1 MEIKSSLINSKEL
14 KLLKDSLIAASEV
27 DGKENFRVRLIEYI
41 DDTAD
46 NEEDEFFY
54 DMMEFCRF
62 LKPDLKTTAYTTP
75 DHIIYLNAPGVFGEK
90 VREWDFIYCHECLH
104 QLWDTFNVGE
114 QIKKNGIKFDH
125 YVLNVASDCVINDYL
140 SAIRKKTAPPQGIT
154 PEYLKETFGVEYDRK
169 VDTQF
174 TLYLKLLEVAEKL
187 RKDKKCQDS
196 QDDGDGQEEQGGSSS
211 GSSSSRSSSSNSGSS
226 SSKNDSQSNTA
237 EGAQKSANEAKKA
250 ADKAQQNADSGKGSQ
265 KDANTAKEAANEAQD
280 AADRAKDAANK
291 GDKEGEAKAA
301 KEAKDAANRAKEL
314 AGEGSKD
321 GNNTAE
327 GAQKSADEAKNAANK
342 AQQNADSGKGSQ
354 KDANAAK
361 EAANEAQDAADRA
374 KDAANNGDKE
384 GEAKA
389 AQEAKAAANKAKEL
403 AGEGGKDG
411 DNTAEGAQKSADEAK
426 KAADKAQQN
435 ADSGKGSQK
444 DADAAKDAAKEA
456 QDAADR
462 AKDAANKG
470 DKEGE
475 AKAAQEAK
483 DAADKAKKL
492 AGEDNTDRTD
502 GNGKGSEDKTQDG
515 KGQGHYSPEGVGISG
530 ELTEEEKAQIKAK
543 AEGVIKRYKDKITGV
558 FGDFVKKCRNSVKCD
573 PNGLAN
579 NTRKGKGAW
588 NKQMD
593 VAINAYVKKN
603 LDKKRRQFEQ
613 TYKRVKR
620 GSGIV
625 KMGTPIIPGKRIKD
639 DKMPIN
645 IAYYIDRS
653 GSMEACIDEVF
664 KAAFKISEALN
675 QRFRKDKLVKSIDF
689 RTFVFNTH
697 MDEIKFG
704 QTTYASGG
712 TMGLDQILEFINKN
726 TKNVLI
732 NIIITDAGF
741 IVNEKEIKDF
751 LKTGVDG
758 LVIFITNTENTEV
771 KKIADE
777 PEFKT
782 KLIYILADAEFNVE

>member
-62 LKPDLKTTAYTTP
+62 LKPDPETTAYTTP

-104 QLWDTFNVGE
+104 QLWETFAVE
-114 QIKKNGIKFDH
+114 DQIKKNGIKFDH

-140 SAIRKKTAPPQGIT
+140 SAIRKKTAPPNGIT
-154 PEYLKETFGVEYDRK
+154 PEYLKETYGVEYDRK

-187 RKDKKCQDS
+187 RKDKKCQDA
-196 QDDGDGQEEQGGSSS
+196 QDAGSDEGDDPTGDGPQGGGDPNKKPKNGKD
-211 GSSSSRSSSSNSGSS
+211 GSSQGGKQSDA
-226 SSKNDSQSNTA
+226 NDNTA
-237 EGAQKSANEAKKA
+237 EGAQKSADEAKKA
-250 ADKAQQNADSGKGSQ
+250 ADKAQENADSGKGSQ
-265 KDANTAKEAANEAQD
+265 KDADTAKDAAKEAQD

-301 KEAKDAANRAKEL
+301 KEAKDAAN
-314 AGEGSKD
+314 
-321 GNNTAE
+321 
-327 GAQKSADEAKNAANK
+327 
-342 AQQNADSGKGSQ
+342 
-354 KDANAAK
+354 
-361 EAANEAQDAADRA
+361 
-374 KDAANNGDKE
+374 
-384 GEAKA
+384 
-389 AQEAKAAANKAKEL
+389 
-403 AGEGGKDG
+403 
-411 DNTAEGAQKSADEAK
+411 
-426 KAADKAQQN
+426 
-435 ADSGKGSQK
+435 
-444 DADAAKDAAKEA
+444 
-456 QDAADR
+456 
-462 AKDAANKG
+462 
-470 DKEGE
+470 
-475 AKAAQEAK
+475 
-483 DAADKAKKL
+483 KAKKL
-492 AGEDNTDRTD
+492 AGEDDTDRTD
-502 GNGKGSEDKTQDG
+502 GNGKGSEDKAPG
-515 KGQGHYSPEGVGISG
+515 SKGQGNDSPEGVGISG

-543 AEGVIKRYKDKITGV
+543 AESVIKRYKDKITGV

-653 GSMEACIDEVF
+653 GSMEACIDDVF

-689 RTFVFNTH
+689 RTFAFNTH

-704 QTTYASGG
+704 QKTYASGG

-741 IVNEKEIKDF
+741 VVNEKEIKNF

-758 LVIFITNTENTEV
+758 LVIFITNAENTEV

>member
-62 LKPDLKTTAYTTP
+62 LKPDPETTAYTTP

-104 QLWDTFNVGE
+104 QLWETFAVE
-114 QIKKNGIKFDH
+114 DQIKKNGIKFDH
-125 YVLNVASDCVINDYL
+125 YVLNIASDCVINDYL

-196 QDDGDGQEEQGGSSS
+196 QDADNNGGDGPTGDGPQGG
-211 GSSSSRSSSSNSGSS
+211 GDPNKKP
-226 SSKNDSQSNTA
+226 KN
-237 EGAQKSANEAKKA
+237 
-250 ADKAQQNADSGKGSQ
+250 
-265 KDANTAKEAANEAQD
+265 
-280 AADRAKDAANK
+280 
-291 GDKEGEAKAA
+291 
-301 KEAKDAANRAKEL
+301 
-314 AGEGSKD
+314 
-321 GNNTAE
+321 
-327 GAQKSADEAKNAANK
+327 
-342 AQQNADSGKGSQ
+342 
-354 KDANAAK
+354 
-361 EAANEAQDAADRA
+361 
-374 KDAANNGDKE
+374 
-384 GEAKA
+384 
-389 AQEAKAAANKAKEL
+389 
-403 AGEGGKDG
+403 GKDG
-411 DNTAEGAQKSADEAK
+411 SSQGGKQSDANDNTAEGAQKSADEAK

-444 DADAAKDAAKEA
+444 DADDAKDAAKEA
-456 QDAADR
+456 QDAAYR

-475 AKAAQEAK
+475 AKAAKEAK

-515 KGQGHYSPEGVGISG
+515 KGQGHDSPEGIGISG

-543 AEGVIKRYKDKITGV
+543 AESVIKKYKEKISGA
-558 FGDFVKKCRNSVKCD
+558 FGDFIKKCRNSVKCD

-625 KMGTPIIPGKRIKD
+625 KMGAPIIPGKRIKD

-653 GSMEACIDEVF
+653 GSMEACIDDVF
-664 KAAFKISEALN
+664 KAAFKISEALK
-675 QRFRKDKLVKSIDF
+675 QRFRKDKLVKSTDF

-741 IVNEKEIKDF
+741 TVNEKEIKNF

-758 LVIFITNTENTEV
+758 LVIFITNIENAEV

-782 KLIYILADAEFNVE
+782 KLIYILADANFDVE

>member
-1 MEIKSSLINSKEL
+1 MEIKSSLINSKSL
-14 KLLKDSLIAASEV
+14 KFLKNSLIAASEV

-46 NEEDEFFY
+46 NEDDEFFY
-54 DMMEFCRF
+54 DMIEFCRF
-62 LKPDLKTTAYTTP
+62 LKPDPETTAYTTP
-75 DHIIYLNAPGVFGEK
+75 DHLIYLNAPGVFGEK
-90 VREWDFIYCHECLH
+90 VREWDFVYCHECLH
-104 QLWDTFNVGE
+104 QLWDTFGVE
-114 QIKKNGIKFDH
+114 DQIKKNGIKYDH

-140 SAIRKKTAPPQGIT
+140 SAIRKKSAPSDVIL
-154 PEYLKETFGVEYDRK
+154 PEHLQKEFGVTYDRK

-187 RKDKKCQDS
+187 RKDQKCQDA
-196 QDDGDGQEEQGGSSS
+196 QDGSDGQEGQGGQGGSSS
-211 GSSSSRSSSSNSGSS
+211 GSGSSGSGSS
-226 SSKNDSQSNTA
+226 GSKSDSQN
-237 EGAQKSANEAKKA
+237 
-250 ADKAQQNADSGKGSQ
+250 
-265 KDANTAKEAANEAQD
+265 
-280 AADRAKDAANK
+280 
-291 GDKEGEAKAA
+291 
-301 KEAKDAANRAKEL
+301 
-314 AGEGSKD
+314 
-321 GNNTAE
+321 
-327 GAQKSADEAKNAANK
+327 
-342 AQQNADSGKGSQ
+342 
-354 KDANAAK
+354 
-361 EAANEAQDAADRA
+361 
-374 KDAANNGDKE
+374 
-384 GEAKA
+384 
-389 AQEAKAAANKAKEL
+389 
-403 AGEGGKDG
+403 
-411 DNTAEGAQKSADEAK
+411 NTAEGAQKSADEAK

-475 AKAAQEAK
+475 AKAAKEARDAADRAKKLAGEGGEGKDGDNTAEGAQKSADEAKKAAGKAQQNADSGKGSQKDADAAKEAAKEAQDAANRAKEAANKGDKEGEAKAAQEAK
-483 DAADKAKKL
+483 AAADKAKKL
-492 AGEDNTDRTD
+492 AGEDSS
-502 GNGKGSEDKTQDG
+502 GSKDKASGG
-515 KGQGHYSPEGVGISG
+515 KGQGHDSPEGVEITG
-530 ELTEEEKAQIKAK
+530 ELTEEQKAQIKAK
-543 AEGVIKRYKDKITGV
+543 AEGVIKRYKDKITGA

-579 NTRKGKGAW
+579 NTKKGKGAW

-625 KMGTPIIPGKRIKD
+625 KMGAPIIPGKRIKD

-653 GSMEACIDEVF
+653 GSMESSIDKVF
-664 KAAFKISEALN
+664 EAAFKISEALK
-675 QRFRKDKLVKSIDF
+675 QRFRKDKLVKSTDF

-697 MDEIKFG
+697 MDEIRFG
-704 QTTYASGG
+704 QTTSASGG

-741 IVNEKEIKDF
+741 TVNENEIKNF
-751 LKTGVDG
+751 LKSGVDG
-758 LVIFITNTENTEV
+758 LVIFITNTENAEV
-771 KKIADE
+771 KKIANE

-782 KLIYILADAEFNVE
+782 KLIYILADADFNVE

>member
-1 MEIKSSLINSKEL
+1 MEIKSSLLNTKEL

-104 QLWDTFNVGE
+104 QLWETFAVE
-114 QIKKNGIKFDH
+114 DQIKKNGIKFDH

-140 SAIRKKTAPPQGIT
+140 SAIRKKTAPPDGIT
-154 PEYLKETFGVEYDRK
+154 PEYLKETYGVEYDRK

-187 RKDKKCQDS
+187 RKDKKCQDA
-196 QDDGDGQEEQGGSSS
+196 QDNGSNGGDGPTGDGPQGGGDPNKKPKNGKD
-211 GSSSSRSSSSNSGSS
+211 GSSQGGKQSDSN
-226 SSKNDSQSNTA
+226 DDTA
-237 EGAQKSANEAKKA
+237 EGAQKSAE
-250 ADKAQQNADSGKGSQ
+250 
-265 KDANTAKEAANEAQD
+265 
-280 AADRAKDAANK
+280 
-291 GDKEGEAKAA
+291 
-301 KEAKDAANRAKEL
+301 
-314 AGEGSKD
+314 
-321 GNNTAE
+321 
-327 GAQKSADEAKNAANK
+327 
-342 AQQNADSGKGSQ
+342 
-354 KDANAAK
+354 
-361 EAANEAQDAADRA
+361 
-374 KDAANNGDKE
+374 
-384 GEAKA
+384 
-389 AQEAKAAANKAKEL
+389 
-403 AGEGGKDG
+403 
-411 DNTAEGAQKSADEAK
+411 EAK

-475 AKAAQEAK
+475 AKAAKEAK

-492 AGEDNTDRTD
+492 AGEDDTDRTD
-502 GNGKGSEDKTQDG
+502 GNGKGLENEAPGS
-515 KGQGHYSPEGVGISG
+515 KGQGNDSPEGVGISG

-653 GSMEACIDEVF
+653 GSMEACIDDVF

-689 RTFVFNTH
+689 RTFVFNTR

-741 IVNEKEIKDF
+741 AVNEKEIKNF

-758 LVIFITNTENTEV
+758 LVIFITNAENTEV
-771 KKIADE
+771 KKIADD

>member
-62 LKPDLKTTAYTTP
+62 LKPDPETTAYTTP

-90 VREWDFIYCHECLH
+90 MREWDFIYCHECLH
-104 QLWDTFNVGE
+104 QLWETFAVE
-114 QIKKNGIKFDH
+114 DQIKKNGIKFDH

-140 SAIRKKTAPPQGIT
+140 SAIRKKTAPPNGIT
-154 PEYLKETFGVEYDRK
+154 PEYLKETYGVEYDRK

-187 RKDKKCQDS
+187 RKDKKCQDA
-196 QDDGDGQEEQGGSSS
+196 QDNGSNGGDGPTGDGPQGG
-211 GSSSSRSSSSNSGSS
+211 GDPNKKP
-226 SSKNDSQSNTA
+226 KN
-237 EGAQKSANEAKKA
+237 
-250 ADKAQQNADSGKGSQ
+250 
-265 KDANTAKEAANEAQD
+265 
-280 AADRAKDAANK
+280 
-291 GDKEGEAKAA
+291 
-301 KEAKDAANRAKEL
+301 
-314 AGEGSKD
+314 
-321 GNNTAE
+321 
-327 GAQKSADEAKNAANK
+327 
-342 AQQNADSGKGSQ
+342 
-354 KDANAAK
+354 
-361 EAANEAQDAADRA
+361 
-374 KDAANNGDKE
+374 
-384 GEAKA
+384 
-389 AQEAKAAANKAKEL
+389 
-403 AGEGGKDG
+403 GKDG
-411 DNTAEGAQKSADEAK
+411 SSQGGKQSDANDNTAEGAQKSADEAK

-475 AKAAQEAK
+475 AKAAKEAK

-492 AGEDNTDRTD
+492 AGEDDTDRTD
-502 GNGKGSEDKTQDG
+502 GNGKGLENEAPGS
-515 KGQGHYSPEGVGISG
+515 KGQGNDSPDDIGISG
-530 ELTEEEKAQIKAK
+530 ELTEEQKAQIKAK

-653 GSMEACIDEVF
+653 GSMEACIDDVF

-689 RTFVFNTH
+689 RTFVFNTR

-741 IVNEKEIKDF
+741 TVNEKEIKNF

-758 LVIFITNTENTEV
+758 LVIFITNAENIEV

>member
-27 DGKENFRVRLIEYI
+27 DGKENFRVKLIEYV

-54 DMMEFCRF
+54 DMIEFCRF
-62 LKPDLKTTAYTTP
+62 LKPDPETTAYTTP
-75 DHIIYLNAPGVFGEK
+75 DHLIYLNAPGIFGEK

-104 QLWDTFNVGE
+104 QLWDTFGVE
-114 QIKKNGIKFDH
+114 DQIKKNGIKFDH

-140 SAIRKKTAPPQGIT
+140 SAIRKKSAPSEVIL
-154 PEYLKETFGVEYDRK
+154 PEHLQKQFGVTYDRK

-187 RKDKKCQDS
+187 RKDQKCQDA
-196 QDDGDGQEEQGGSSS
+196 QDDGDGQEGQGGSSS
-211 GSSSSRSSSSNSGSS
+211 GSSSSGSS
-226 SSKNDSQSNTA
+226 SSGGNSSSGKGDSQNNTA
-237 EGAQKSANEAKKA
+237 EGAQKSAN
-250 ADKAQQNADSGKGSQ
+250 
-265 KDANTAKEAANEAQD
+265 
-280 AADRAKDAANK
+280 
-291 GDKEGEAKAA
+291 
-301 KEAKDAANRAKEL
+301 
-314 AGEGSKD
+314 
-321 GNNTAE
+321 
-327 GAQKSADEAKNAANK
+327 
-342 AQQNADSGKGSQ
+342 
-354 KDANAAK
+354 
-361 EAANEAQDAADRA
+361 
-374 KDAANNGDKE
+374 
-384 GEAKA
+384 
-389 AQEAKAAANKAKEL
+389 
-403 AGEGGKDG
+403 
-411 DNTAEGAQKSADEAK
+411 EAK

-475 AKAAQEAK
+475 AKAAKEARAAADRAKKLAGEGGEGKDGDNTAEGAQKSADEAKKAADKAQQNADSGKGSQKDADAAKEAAKEAQDAANRAKEAANKGDKEGEAKAAQEAK
-483 DAADKAKKL
+483 DAADRAKKL
-492 AGEDNTDRTD
+492 AGED
-502 GNGKGSEDKTQDG
+502 GSESKDKTSGG
-515 KGQGHYSPEGVGISG
+515 KGQGHDSPEGVEITG
-530 ELTEEEKAQIKAK
+530 ELTEEQKAQIKAK

-653 GSMEACIDEVF
+653 GSMEACIDDVF

-689 RTFVFNTH
+689 RTFVFNTY
-697 MDEIKFG
+697 MNEIKFG

-712 TMGLDQILEFINKN
+712 TMGLDQILEFINQN

-741 IVNEKEIKDF
+741 TVNEKEIKNF

-758 LVIFITNTENTEV
+758 LVIFITNAENIEV

>member
-27 DGKENFRVRLIEYI
+27 DGKENFRVKLIEYV

-54 DMMEFCRF
+54 DMIEFCRF
-62 LKPDLKTTAYTTP
+62 LKPDPETTAYTTP
-75 DHIIYLNAPGVFGEK
+75 DHLIYLNAPGVFGEK
-90 VREWDFIYCHECLH
+90 VREWDFVYCHECLH
-104 QLWDTFNVGE
+104 QLWDTFGVEE
-114 QIKKNGIKFDH
+114 QIKKNGIKYDH
-125 YVLNVASDCVINDYL
+125 FVLNVASDCVINDYL
-140 SAIRKKTAPPQGIT
+140 SAIRKKSAPSAVIL
-154 PEYLKETFGVEYDRK
+154 PEHLQKEYGVTYDRK

-187 RKDKKCQDS
+187 RKDQKCQDA
-196 QDDGDGQEEQGGSSS
+196 QDGGDGQEGQGGSPSGGSSS
-211 GSSSSRSSSSNSGSS
+211 GSGSSGSGSS
-226 SSKNDSQSNTA
+226 SDKN
-237 EGAQKSANEAKKA
+237 
-250 ADKAQQNADSGKGSQ
+250 
-265 KDANTAKEAANEAQD
+265 
-280 AADRAKDAANK
+280 
-291 GDKEGEAKAA
+291 
-301 KEAKDAANRAKEL
+301 
-314 AGEGSKD
+314 
-321 GNNTAE
+321 
-327 GAQKSADEAKNAANK
+327 
-342 AQQNADSGKGSQ
+342 
-354 KDANAAK
+354 
-361 EAANEAQDAADRA
+361 
-374 KDAANNGDKE
+374 
-384 GEAKA
+384 
-389 AQEAKAAANKAKEL
+389 
-403 AGEGGKDG
+403 

-444 DADAAKDAAKEA
+444 DADAAKEAAKEA

-475 AKAAQEAK
+475 AKAAKEAKAAADRAKKLAGEDGKDGNNTAEGAQKSADEAKKAAGKAQQNADSGKGSQKDADAAKEAAKEAQDAANRAKEAANRGDKEGEAKAAQEAK
-483 DAADKAKKL
+483 AAADKAKKL
-492 AGEDNTDRTD
+492 AGED
-502 GNGKGSEDKTQDG
+502 GSESKDKASGG
-515 KGQGHYSPEGVGISG
+515 KGQGNDSPEGVEITG
-530 ELTEEEKAQIKAK
+530 ELTEEQKAQIRAK

-579 NTRKGKGAW
+579 NTKKGKGAW

-625 KMGTPIIPGKRIKD
+625 KMGAPIIPGKRIKD

-653 GSMEACIDEVF
+653 GSMEACIDKVF
-664 KAAFKISEALN
+664 EAAFKISEALK
-675 QRFRKDKLVKSIDF
+675 QRFRKDKLVKSTDF

-704 QTTYASGG
+704 QTTSASGG

-741 IVNEKEIKDF
+741 TVNENEIKNF

-758 LVIFITNTENTEV
+758 LVIFITNSENSEV
-771 KKIADE
+771 KKIANE
-777 PEFKT
+777 PDFKT
-782 KLIYILADAEFNVE
+782 KLIYILADADFNVE

>member
-27 DGKENFRVRLIEYI
+27 DGKENFRVKLIEYV

-54 DMMEFCRF
+54 DMIEFCRF
-62 LKPDLKTTAYTTP
+62 LKPDPETTAYTTP
-75 DHIIYLNAPGVFGEK
+75 DHLIYLNAPGVFGEK

-104 QLWDTFNVGE
+104 QLWDTFGVE
-114 QIKKNGIKFDH
+114 DQIKKNGIKFDH

-140 SAIRKKTAPPQGIT
+140 SAIRKKSAPSEVIL
-154 PEYLKETFGVEYDRK
+154 PEHLQKEFGVTYDRK

-187 RKDKKCQDS
+187 RKDQKCQDA
-196 QDDGDGQEEQGGSSS
+196 QDGGDGQEGQGGQGGQGGSSS
-211 GSSSSRSSSSNSGSS
+211 GSSSSGSGSS
-226 SSKNDSQSNTA
+226 GSKGDSQN
-237 EGAQKSANEAKKA
+237 
-250 ADKAQQNADSGKGSQ
+250 
-265 KDANTAKEAANEAQD
+265 
-280 AADRAKDAANK
+280 
-291 GDKEGEAKAA
+291 
-301 KEAKDAANRAKEL
+301 
-314 AGEGSKD
+314 
-321 GNNTAE
+321 
-327 GAQKSADEAKNAANK
+327 
-342 AQQNADSGKGSQ
+342 
-354 KDANAAK
+354 
-361 EAANEAQDAADRA
+361 
-374 KDAANNGDKE
+374 
-384 GEAKA
+384 
-389 AQEAKAAANKAKEL
+389 
-403 AGEGGKDG
+403 
-411 DNTAEGAQKSADEAK
+411 NTAEGAQKSADEAK

-475 AKAAQEAK
+475 AKAAKEARDAADRAKKLAGEGGEGKDGDNTAEGAQKSADEAKKAANKAQQNADSGKGSQKDADAAKEAAKEAQDAANRAKEAANKGDKEGEAKAAQEAK
-483 DAADKAKKL
+483 AAADKAKKL
-492 AGEDNTDRTD
+492 AGEDD
-502 GNGKGSEDKTQDG
+502 GGSKDKASGG
-515 KGQGHYSPEGVGISG
+515 KGQGHDSPDGVEITG
-530 ELTEEEKAQIKAK
+530 ELTEEQKAQIKAK
-543 AEGVIKRYKDKITGV
+543 AEGVIKRYKDKITGA

-579 NTRKGKGAW
+579 NTKKGKGAW

-625 KMGTPIIPGKRIKD
+625 KMGAPIIPGKRIKD

-653 GSMEACIDEVF
+653 GSMESSIDKVF
-664 KAAFKISEALN
+664 EAAFKISEALK
-675 QRFRKDKLVKSIDF
+675 QRFRKDKLVKSTDF

-697 MDEIKFG
+697 MDEIRFG
-704 QTTYASGG
+704 QTTSASGG

-741 IVNEKEIKDF
+741 TVNENEIKNF
-751 LKTGVDG
+751 LKSGVDG
-758 LVIFITNTENTEV
+758 LVIFITNAENTEV
-771 KKIADE
+771 KKIANE

-782 KLIYILADAEFNVE
+782 KLIYILADADFNVE

>member
-27 DGKENFRVRLIEYI
+27 DGKENFRVRLIEYV

-54 DMMEFCRF
+54 DMIEFCRF
-62 LKPDLKTTAYTTP
+62 LKPDPETTAYTTP
-75 DHIIYLNAPGVFGEK
+75 DHLIYLNAPGVFGEK

-104 QLWDTFNVGE
+104 QLWDTFGVE
-114 QIKKNGIKFDH
+114 DQIKKNGIKYDH

-140 SAIRKKTAPPQGIT
+140 SAIRKKSAPSDVIL
-154 PEYLKETFGVEYDRK
+154 PEHLQKQFGVTYDRK

-187 RKDKKCQDS
+187 RKDQKCQDA
-196 QDDGDGQEEQGGSSS
+196 QDGGDGQEGQGGSSS
-211 GSSSSRSSSSNSGSS
+211 GSSSSGSS
-226 SSKNDSQSNTA
+226 SSGSKGDSQN
-237 EGAQKSANEAKKA
+237 
-250 ADKAQQNADSGKGSQ
+250 
-265 KDANTAKEAANEAQD
+265 
-280 AADRAKDAANK
+280 
-291 GDKEGEAKAA
+291 
-301 KEAKDAANRAKEL
+301 
-314 AGEGSKD
+314 
-321 GNNTAE
+321 
-327 GAQKSADEAKNAANK
+327 
-342 AQQNADSGKGSQ
+342 
-354 KDANAAK
+354 
-361 EAANEAQDAADRA
+361 
-374 KDAANNGDKE
+374 
-384 GEAKA
+384 
-389 AQEAKAAANKAKEL
+389 
-403 AGEGGKDG
+403 
-411 DNTAEGAQKSADEAK
+411 NTAEGAQKSADEAK

-475 AKAAQEAK
+475 AKAAKEARDAADRAKKLAGEGGEGKDGDNTAEGAQKSASEAKKAADKAQQNADSGKGSQKDADAAKEAAKEAQDAANRAKEAANKGDKEGEAKAAQEAK
-483 DAADKAKKL
+483 EAADKAKKL
-492 AGEDNTDRTD
+492 AGED
-502 GNGKGSEDKTQDG
+502 GNGSKDKASGG
-515 KGQGHYSPEGVGISG
+515 KGQGHDSPDGVEITG
-530 ELTEEEKAQIKAK
+530 ELTEEQKAQIKAK
-543 AEGVIKRYKDKITGV
+543 AEGVIKRYKDKITGA

-625 KMGTPIIPGKRIKD
+625 KMGAPIIPGKRIKD

-653 GSMEACIDEVF
+653 GSMESSIDKVF
-664 KAAFKISEALN
+664 EAAFKISEALK
-675 QRFRKDKLVKSIDF
+675 QRFRKDKLVKSTDF

-697 MDEIKFG
+697 MDEIRFG
-704 QTTYASGG
+704 QTTSASGG

-741 IVNEKEIKDF
+741 AVNESEIKNF
-751 LKTGVDG
+751 LKSGVDG
-758 LVIFITNTENTEV
+758 LVIFITNAENTEV
-771 KKIADE
+771 KKIANE

-782 KLIYILADAEFNVE
+782 KLIYILADADFNVE

>member
-62 LKPDLKTTAYTTP
+62 LKPDPETTAFTTP

-104 QLWDTFNVGE
+104 QLWETFAVE
-114 QIKKNGIKFDH
+114 DQIKKNGIKFDH

-140 SAIRKKTAPPQGIT
+140 SAIRKKTAPPNGIT
-154 PEYLKETFGVEYDRK
+154 PEYLKETYGVEYDRK

-187 RKDKKCQDS
+187 RKDKKCQDA
-196 QDDGDGQEEQGGSSS
+196 QDAGSDEGDGPQGGGDPNKKPKNGKD
-211 GSSSSRSSSSNSGSS
+211 GSSQGGKQSDA
-226 SSKNDSQSNTA
+226 NDNTA
-237 EGAQKSANEAKKA
+237 EGAQKSADEAKKA
-250 ADKAQQNADSGKGSQ
+250 ADKAQENADSGKGSQ
-265 KDANTAKEAANEAQD
+265 KDADTAKDAAKEAQD

-301 KEAKDAANRAKEL
+301 KEAKDAA
-314 AGEGSKD
+314 
-321 GNNTAE
+321 
-327 GAQKSADEAKNAANK
+327 
-342 AQQNADSGKGSQ
+342 
-354 KDANAAK
+354 
-361 EAANEAQDAADRA
+361 
-374 KDAANNGDKE
+374 
-384 GEAKA
+384 
-389 AQEAKAAANKAKEL
+389 
-403 AGEGGKDG
+403 
-411 DNTAEGAQKSADEAK
+411 
-426 KAADKAQQN
+426 
-435 ADSGKGSQK
+435 
-444 DADAAKDAAKEA
+444 
-456 QDAADR
+456 
-462 AKDAANKG
+462 
-470 DKEGE
+470 
-475 AKAAQEAK
+475 
-483 DAADKAKKL
+483 DKAKKL
-492 AGEDNTDRTD
+492 AGEDDTDRTD
-502 GNGKGSEDKTQDG
+502 GNGKGSKDEAPG
-515 KGQGHYSPEGVGISG
+515 SKGQGNDSPEGVGISG

-543 AEGVIKRYKDKITGV
+543 AEGVIKRYKDKITGA

-653 GSMEACIDEVF
+653 GSMEACIDDVF

-741 IVNEKEIKDF
+741 TVNEKEIKNF

>member
-62 LKPDLKTTAYTTP
+62 LKPDPETTAYTTP

-104 QLWDTFNVGE
+104 QLWETFAVE
-114 QIKKNGIKFDH
+114 DQIKKNGIKFDH
-125 YVLNVASDCVINDYL
+125 YVLNIASDCVINDYL

-196 QDDGDGQEEQGGSSS
+196 QDADNNGGDGPTGDGPQGG
-211 GSSSSRSSSSNSGSS
+211 GDPNKKP
-226 SSKNDSQSNTA
+226 KN
-237 EGAQKSANEAKKA
+237 
-250 ADKAQQNADSGKGSQ
+250 
-265 KDANTAKEAANEAQD
+265 
-280 AADRAKDAANK
+280 
-291 GDKEGEAKAA
+291 
-301 KEAKDAANRAKEL
+301 
-314 AGEGSKD
+314 
-321 GNNTAE
+321 
-327 GAQKSADEAKNAANK
+327 
-342 AQQNADSGKGSQ
+342 
-354 KDANAAK
+354 
-361 EAANEAQDAADRA
+361 
-374 KDAANNGDKE
+374 
-384 GEAKA
+384 
-389 AQEAKAAANKAKEL
+389 
-403 AGEGGKDG
+403 GKDG
-411 DNTAEGAQKSADEAK
+411 SSQGGKQSDANDNTAEGAQKSADEAK

-444 DADAAKDAAKEA
+444 DADDAKDAAKEA
-456 QDAADR
+456 QDAAYR

-475 AKAAQEAK
+475 AKAAKEAK

-515 KGQGHYSPEGVGISG
+515 KGQGHDSPEGIGISG

-543 AEGVIKRYKDKITGV
+543 AEGVIKKYKEKISGA
-558 FGDFVKKCRNSVKCD
+558 FGDFIKKCRNSVKCD

-625 KMGTPIIPGKRIKD
+625 KMGAPIIPGKRIKD

-653 GSMEACIDEVF
+653 GSMEACIDDVF
-664 KAAFKISEALN
+664 KAAFKISEALK
-675 QRFRKDKLVKSIDF
+675 QRFRKDKLVKSTDF

-741 IVNEKEIKDF
+741 TVNEKEIKNF

-758 LVIFITNTENTEV
+758 LVIFITNIENAEV

-782 KLIYILADAEFNVE
+782 KLIYILADANFDVE

>member
-1 MEIKSSLINSKEL
+1 MEIKSSLLNTKEL

-62 LKPDLKTTAYTTP
+62 LKPDPETTAYTTP

-104 QLWDTFNVGE
+104 QLWETFAVE
-114 QIKKNGIKFDH
+114 DQIKKNGIKFDH

-154 PEYLKETFGVEYDRK
+154 PEYLKETYGVEYDRK

-187 RKDKKCQDS
+187 RKDKKCQDA
-196 QDDGDGQEEQGGSSS
+196 QDGGSNGGDGQTGDGPQGG
-211 GSSSSRSSSSNSGSS
+211 GDPNKKP
-226 SSKNDSQSNTA
+226 KN
-237 EGAQKSANEAKKA
+237 
-250 ADKAQQNADSGKGSQ
+250 
-265 KDANTAKEAANEAQD
+265 
-280 AADRAKDAANK
+280 
-291 GDKEGEAKAA
+291 
-301 KEAKDAANRAKEL
+301 
-314 AGEGSKD
+314 
-321 GNNTAE
+321 
-327 GAQKSADEAKNAANK
+327 
-342 AQQNADSGKGSQ
+342 
-354 KDANAAK
+354 
-361 EAANEAQDAADRA
+361 
-374 KDAANNGDKE
+374 
-384 GEAKA
+384 
-389 AQEAKAAANKAKEL
+389 
-403 AGEGGKDG
+403 GKDG
-411 DNTAEGAQKSADEAK
+411 SSQGGKQSDANDNTAEGAQKSADEAK

-475 AKAAQEAK
+475 AKAAKESK
-483 DAADKAKKL
+483 DAADRAKKL
-492 AGEDNTDRTD
+492 AGEDDTDRTD
-502 GNGKGSEDKTQDG
+502 GNGKGLENEAPGS
-515 KGQGHYSPEGVGISG
+515 KGQGNDSPEGVGISG

-653 GSMEACIDEVF
+653 GSMEACIDDVF

-689 RTFVFNTH
+689 RTFVFNTY
-697 MDEIKFG
+697 MNEIKFG

-782 KLIYILADAEFNVE
+782 KLIYILADANFDVE

>member
-62 LKPDLKTTAYTTP
+62 LKPDPKTTAYTTP

-114 QIKKNGIKFDH
+114 QIKNNGIKFDH
-125 YVLNVASDCVINDYL
+125 YVLNIASDCVINDYL

-196 QDDGDGQEEQGGSSS
+196 QDADNNGGDGPTGDGPQGG
-211 GSSSSRSSSSNSGSS
+211 GDPNKKP
-226 SSKNDSQSNTA
+226 KN
-237 EGAQKSANEAKKA
+237 
-250 ADKAQQNADSGKGSQ
+250 
-265 KDANTAKEAANEAQD
+265 
-280 AADRAKDAANK
+280 
-291 GDKEGEAKAA
+291 
-301 KEAKDAANRAKEL
+301 
-314 AGEGSKD
+314 
-321 GNNTAE
+321 
-327 GAQKSADEAKNAANK
+327 
-342 AQQNADSGKGSQ
+342 
-354 KDANAAK
+354 
-361 EAANEAQDAADRA
+361 
-374 KDAANNGDKE
+374 
-384 GEAKA
+384 
-389 AQEAKAAANKAKEL
+389 
-403 AGEGGKDG
+403 GKDG
-411 DNTAEGAQKSADEAK
+411 SSQGGKQSDANDNTAEGAQKSADEAK

-444 DADAAKDAAKEA
+444 DADDAKDAAKEA
-456 QDAADR
+456 QDAAYR

-475 AKAAQEAK
+475 AKAAKEAK

-515 KGQGHYSPEGVGISG
+515 KGQGHDSPEGIGISG

-543 AEGVIKRYKDKITGV
+543 AESVIKKYKEKISGA
-558 FGDFVKKCRNSVKCD
+558 FGDFIKKCRNSVKCD

-625 KMGTPIIPGKRIKD
+625 KMGAPIIPGKRIKD

-653 GSMEACIDEVF
+653 GSMEACIDDVF
-664 KAAFKISEALN
+664 KAAFKISEALK
-675 QRFRKDKLVKSIDF
+675 QRFRKDKLVKSTDF

-741 IVNEKEIKDF
+741 TVNEKEIKNF

-758 LVIFITNTENTEV
+758 LVIFITNIENAEV

-782 KLIYILADAEFNVE
+782 KLIYILADANFDVE

>member
-62 LKPDLKTTAYTTP
+62 LKPDPETTAYTTP

-104 QLWDTFNVGE
+104 QLWETFAVE
-114 QIKKNGIKFDH
+114 DQIKKNGIKFDH
-125 YVLNVASDCVINDYL
+125 YVLNIASDCVINDYL

-154 PEYLKETFGVEYDRK
+154 PEYLKETFGVEYNRK

-196 QDDGDGQEEQGGSSS
+196 QDADNNGGDGPTGDGPQGG
-211 GSSSSRSSSSNSGSS
+211 GDPNKKP
-226 SSKNDSQSNTA
+226 KN
-237 EGAQKSANEAKKA
+237 
-250 ADKAQQNADSGKGSQ
+250 
-265 KDANTAKEAANEAQD
+265 
-280 AADRAKDAANK
+280 
-291 GDKEGEAKAA
+291 
-301 KEAKDAANRAKEL
+301 
-314 AGEGSKD
+314 
-321 GNNTAE
+321 
-327 GAQKSADEAKNAANK
+327 
-342 AQQNADSGKGSQ
+342 
-354 KDANAAK
+354 
-361 EAANEAQDAADRA
+361 
-374 KDAANNGDKE
+374 
-384 GEAKA
+384 
-389 AQEAKAAANKAKEL
+389 
-403 AGEGGKDG
+403 GKDG
-411 DNTAEGAQKSADEAK
+411 SSQGGKQSDANDNTAEGAQKSADEAK

-456 QDAADR
+456 QDAAYR

-475 AKAAQEAK
+475 AKAAKEAK

-515 KGQGHYSPEGVGISG
+515 KGQGHDSPEGIGISG

-543 AEGVIKRYKDKITGV
+543 AESVIKKYKEKISGA
-558 FGDFVKKCRNSVKCD
+558 FGDFIKKCRNSVKCD

-625 KMGTPIIPGKRIKD
+625 KMGAPIIPGKRIKD

-653 GSMEACIDEVF
+653 GSMEACIDDVF
-664 KAAFKISEALN
+664 KAAFKISEALK
-675 QRFRKDKLVKSIDF
+675 QRFRKDKLVKSTDF

-741 IVNEKEIKDF
+741 TVNEKEIKNF

-758 LVIFITNTENTEV
+758 LVIFITNTANEDV

-782 KLIYILADAEFNVE
+782 KLIYILADANFDVE

>member
-27 DGKENFRVRLIEYI
+27 DGKENFRVKLIEYV

-54 DMMEFCRF
+54 DMIEFCRF
-62 LKPDLKTTAYTTP
+62 LKPDPETTAYTTP
-75 DHIIYLNAPGVFGEK
+75 DHLIYLNAPGVFGEK

-104 QLWDTFNVGE
+104 QLWDTFGVE
-114 QIKKNGIKFDH
+114 DQIKKNGIKFDH

-140 SAIRKKTAPPQGIT
+140 SAIRKKSAPTDVIL
-154 PEYLKETFGVEYDRK
+154 PEHLQKQFGVTYDRK

-187 RKDKKCQDS
+187 RKDQKCQDA
-196 QDDGDGQEEQGGSSS
+196 QDGGDGQEGQGGQGGSSS
-211 GSSSSRSSSSNSGSS
+211 GSGSSGSS
-226 SSKNDSQSNTA
+226 SSGSKGDSQN
-237 EGAQKSANEAKKA
+237 
-250 ADKAQQNADSGKGSQ
+250 
-265 KDANTAKEAANEAQD
+265 
-280 AADRAKDAANK
+280 
-291 GDKEGEAKAA
+291 
-301 KEAKDAANRAKEL
+301 
-314 AGEGSKD
+314 
-321 GNNTAE
+321 
-327 GAQKSADEAKNAANK
+327 
-342 AQQNADSGKGSQ
+342 
-354 KDANAAK
+354 
-361 EAANEAQDAADRA
+361 
-374 KDAANNGDKE
+374 
-384 GEAKA
+384 
-389 AQEAKAAANKAKEL
+389 
-403 AGEGGKDG
+403 
-411 DNTAEGAQKSADEAK
+411 NTAEGAQKSADEAK

-475 AKAAQEAK
+475 AKAAKEARDAADRAKKLAGEGGEGKDGDNTAEGAQKSADEAKKAAGKAQQNADSGKGSQKDADAAKEAAKEAQDAANRAKEAANKGDKEGEAKAAKEAK

-492 AGEDNTDRTD
+492 AGEDS
-502 GNGKGSEDKTQDG
+502 GGSKDKASGG
-515 KGQGHYSPEGVGISG
+515 KGQGHDSPEGVEITG
-530 ELTEEEKAQIKAK
+530 ELTEEQKAQIKAK
-543 AEGVIKRYKDKITGV
+543 AEGVIKRYKDKITGA

-579 NTRKGKGAW
+579 NTKKGKGAW

-625 KMGTPIIPGKRIKD
+625 KMGAPIIPGKRIKD

-653 GSMEACIDEVF
+653 GSMESSIDKVF
-664 KAAFKISEALN
+664 EAAFKISEALK
-675 QRFRKDKLVKSIDF
+675 QRFRKDKLVKSTDF

-697 MDEIKFG
+697 MDEIRFG
-704 QTTYASGG
+704 QTTSASGG
-712 TMGLDQILEFINKN
+712 TMGLDEILAFINKN

-741 IVNEKEIKDF
+741 AVNENEIKNF
-751 LKTGVDG
+751 LKSGVDG
-758 LVIFITNTENTEV
+758 LVIFITNAENAEV
-771 KKIADE
+771 KKIANE

-782 KLIYILADAEFNVE
+782 KLIYILADADFNVE

>member
-187 RKDKKCQDS
+187 RKDKKCQDA
-196 QDDGDGQEEQGGSSS
+196 QDAGSDEGDGPTGDGPQGGGDPNKKPKNGKD
-211 GSSSSRSSSSNSGSS
+211 GSSQGGKQSDA
-226 SSKNDSQSNTA
+226 NDNTA
-237 EGAQKSANEAKKA
+237 EGAQKSADEAKKA
-250 ADKAQQNADSGKGSQ
+250 ADKAQENADSGKGSQ
-265 KDANTAKEAANEAQD
+265 KDADTAKDAAKEAQD

-301 KEAKDAANRAKEL
+301 KEAKDAA
-314 AGEGSKD
+314 
-321 GNNTAE
+321 
-327 GAQKSADEAKNAANK
+327 
-342 AQQNADSGKGSQ
+342 
-354 KDANAAK
+354 
-361 EAANEAQDAADRA
+361 
-374 KDAANNGDKE
+374 
-384 GEAKA
+384 
-389 AQEAKAAANKAKEL
+389 
-403 AGEGGKDG
+403 
-411 DNTAEGAQKSADEAK
+411 
-426 KAADKAQQN
+426 
-435 ADSGKGSQK
+435 
-444 DADAAKDAAKEA
+444 
-456 QDAADR
+456 
-462 AKDAANKG
+462 
-470 DKEGE
+470 
-475 AKAAQEAK
+475 
-483 DAADKAKKL
+483 DKAKKL
-492 AGEDNTDRTD
+492 AGEDDTDRTD
-502 GNGKGSEDKTQDG
+502 GNGKG
-515 KGQGHYSPEGVGISG
+515 QGNDSPEGVGISG

-543 AEGVIKRYKDKITGV
+543 AESVIKRYKDKITGA

-653 GSMEACIDEVF
+653 GSMEACIDDVF
-664 KAAFKISEALN
+664 KAAIKISEALN

-741 IVNEKEIKDF
+741 VVNEKEIKNF

>member
-27 DGKENFRVRLIEYI
+27 DGKENFRVKLIEYV

-54 DMMEFCRF
+54 DMIEFCRF
-62 LKPDLKTTAYTTP
+62 LKPDPETTAYTTP
-75 DHIIYLNAPGVFGEK
+75 DHLIYLNAPGVFGEK
-90 VREWDFIYCHECLH
+90 VREWDFVYCHECLH
-104 QLWDTFNVGE
+104 QLWDTFGVEE
-114 QIKKNGIKFDH
+114 QIKKNGIKYDH

-140 SAIRKKTAPPQGIT
+140 SAIRKKSAPSAVIL
-154 PEYLKETFGVEYDRK
+154 PEHLQKEFGVTYDRK

-187 RKDKKCQDS
+187 RKDQKCQDA
-196 QDDGDGQEEQGGSSS
+196 QDGGDGQEGQGGSSS
-211 GSSSSRSSSSNSGSS
+211 GGSSSGSGSSGSGSS
-226 SSKNDSQSNTA
+226 SDKN
-237 EGAQKSANEAKKA
+237 
-250 ADKAQQNADSGKGSQ
+250 
-265 KDANTAKEAANEAQD
+265 
-280 AADRAKDAANK
+280 
-291 GDKEGEAKAA
+291 
-301 KEAKDAANRAKEL
+301 
-314 AGEGSKD
+314 
-321 GNNTAE
+321 
-327 GAQKSADEAKNAANK
+327 
-342 AQQNADSGKGSQ
+342 
-354 KDANAAK
+354 
-361 EAANEAQDAADRA
+361 
-374 KDAANNGDKE
+374 
-384 GEAKA
+384 
-389 AQEAKAAANKAKEL
+389 
-403 AGEGGKDG
+403 

-444 DADAAKDAAKEA
+444 DADAAKEAAKEA

-475 AKAAQEAK
+475 AKAAKEAKAAADRAKKLAGEGGKDGNNTAEGAQKSADEAKKAAGKAQQNADSGKGSQKDADAAKEAAKEAQDAANRAKEAADRGDKEGEAKAAQEAK
-483 DAADKAKKL
+483 DAADRAKKL
-492 AGEDNTDRTD
+492 AGED
-502 GNGKGSEDKTQDG
+502 GSESKDKASGG
-515 KGQGHYSPEGVGISG
+515 KGQGNDSPEGVEITG
-530 ELTEEEKAQIKAK
+530 ELTEEQKAQIKAK

-579 NTRKGKGAW
+579 NTKKGKGAW

-625 KMGTPIIPGKRIKD
+625 KMGAPIIPGKRIKD

-653 GSMEACIDEVF
+653 GSMESSIDKVF
-664 KAAFKISEALN
+664 EAAFKISEALK
-675 QRFRKDKLVKSIDF
+675 QRFRKDKLVKSTDF

-704 QTTYASGG
+704 QTTSASGG

-741 IVNEKEIKDF
+741 TVNENEIKNF
-751 LKTGVDG
+751 LKSGVDG
-758 LVIFITNTENTEV
+758 LVIFITNAENTEV
-771 KKIADE
+771 KKIANE

-782 KLIYILADAEFNVE
+782 KLIYILADADFNVE

>member
-1 MEIKSSLINSKEL
+1 MEIKSSLLNTKEL

-46 NEEDEFFY
+46 NEDDEFFY

-62 LKPDLKTTAYTTP
+62 LKPDPETTAYTTP

-104 QLWDTFNVGE
+104 QLWETFAVE
-114 QIKKNGIKFDH
+114 DQIKKNGIKFDH

-140 SAIRKKTAPPQGIT
+140 SAIRKKTAPPNGIT
-154 PEYLKETFGVEYDRK
+154 PEYLKETYGVEYDRK

-187 RKDKKCQDS
+187 RKDKKCQDA
-196 QDDGDGQEEQGGSSS
+196 QDGGSNGGDGQTGDGPQGGGDPNKKPKNGKGGSSQ
-211 GSSSSRSSSSNSGSS
+211 GG
-226 SSKNDSQSNTA
+226 KQS
-237 EGAQKSANEAKKA
+237 
-250 ADKAQQNADSGKGSQ
+250 
-265 KDANTAKEAANEAQD
+265 DAN
-280 AADRAKDAANK
+280 
-291 GDKEGEAKAA
+291 
-301 KEAKDAANRAKEL
+301 
-314 AGEGSKD
+314 
-321 GNNTAE
+321 
-327 GAQKSADEAKNAANK
+327 
-342 AQQNADSGKGSQ
+342 
-354 KDANAAK
+354 
-361 EAANEAQDAADRA
+361 
-374 KDAANNGDKE
+374 
-384 GEAKA
+384 
-389 AQEAKAAANKAKEL
+389 
-403 AGEGGKDG
+403 

-475 AKAAQEAK
+475 AKAAKEAK

-502 GNGKGSEDKTQDG
+502 GNGKGLENEAPGS
-515 KGQGHYSPEGVGISG
+515 KGQGNDSPEGVGISG

-653 GSMEACIDEVF
+653 GSMEACIDDVF
-664 KAAFKISEALN
+664 KAAFKISEALK

-689 RTFVFNTH
+689 RTFVFNTY
-697 MDEIKFG
+697 MNEIKFG

-741 IVNEKEIKDF
+741 TVNEKEIKNF

>member
-62 LKPDLKTTAYTTP
+62 LKPDPETTAYTTP

-114 QIKKNGIKFDH
+114 QIKNNGIKFDH
-125 YVLNVASDCVINDYL
+125 YVLNIASDCVINDYL

-196 QDDGDGQEEQGGSSS
+196 QDADNNGGDGPTGDGPQGG
-211 GSSSSRSSSSNSGSS
+211 GDPNKKP
-226 SSKNDSQSNTA
+226 KN
-237 EGAQKSANEAKKA
+237 
-250 ADKAQQNADSGKGSQ
+250 
-265 KDANTAKEAANEAQD
+265 
-280 AADRAKDAANK
+280 
-291 GDKEGEAKAA
+291 
-301 KEAKDAANRAKEL
+301 
-314 AGEGSKD
+314 
-321 GNNTAE
+321 
-327 GAQKSADEAKNAANK
+327 
-342 AQQNADSGKGSQ
+342 
-354 KDANAAK
+354 
-361 EAANEAQDAADRA
+361 
-374 KDAANNGDKE
+374 
-384 GEAKA
+384 
-389 AQEAKAAANKAKEL
+389 
-403 AGEGGKDG
+403 GKDG
-411 DNTAEGAQKSADEAK
+411 SSQGGKQSDANDNTAEGAQKSADEAK

-444 DADAAKDAAKEA
+444 DADDAKDAAKEA
-456 QDAADR
+456 QDAAYR

-475 AKAAQEAK
+475 AKAAKEAK

-515 KGQGHYSPEGVGISG
+515 KGQGHDSPEGIGISG

-543 AEGVIKRYKDKITGV
+543 AESVIKKYKEKISGA
-558 FGDFVKKCRNSVKCD
+558 FGDFIKKCRNSVKCD

-625 KMGTPIIPGKRIKD
+625 KMGAPIIPGKRIKD

-653 GSMEACIDEVF
+653 GSMEACIDDVF
-664 KAAFKISEALN
+664 KAAFKISEALK
-675 QRFRKDKLVKSIDF
+675 QRFRKDKLVKSTDF

-741 IVNEKEIKDF
+741 TVNEKEIKNF

-758 LVIFITNTENTEV
+758 LVIFITNIENAEV

-782 KLIYILADAEFNVE
+782 KLIYILADANFDVE

>member
-14 KLLKDSLIAASEV
+14 KFLKNSLIAASEV

-46 NEEDEFFY
+46 NEDDEFFY
-54 DMMEFCRF
+54 DMIEFCRF
-62 LKPDLKTTAYTTP
+62 LKPDPETTAYTTP
-75 DHIIYLNAPGVFGEK
+75 DHLIYLNAPGVFGEK
-90 VREWDFIYCHECLH
+90 VREWDFVYCHECLH
-104 QLWDTFNVGE
+104 QLWDTFGVE
-114 QIKKNGIKFDH
+114 DQIKKNGIKYDH

-140 SAIRKKTAPPQGIT
+140 SAIRKKSAPSDVIL
-154 PEYLKETFGVEYDRK
+154 PEHLQKEFGVTYDRK

-187 RKDKKCQDS
+187 RKDQKCQDA
-196 QDDGDGQEEQGGSSS
+196 QDGGDGQEGQGGSSS
-211 GSSSSRSSSSNSGSS
+211 GSSSSGSGSSGSS
-226 SSKNDSQSNTA
+226 SSGSKGDSQN
-237 EGAQKSANEAKKA
+237 
-250 ADKAQQNADSGKGSQ
+250 
-265 KDANTAKEAANEAQD
+265 
-280 AADRAKDAANK
+280 
-291 GDKEGEAKAA
+291 
-301 KEAKDAANRAKEL
+301 
-314 AGEGSKD
+314 
-321 GNNTAE
+321 
-327 GAQKSADEAKNAANK
+327 
-342 AQQNADSGKGSQ
+342 
-354 KDANAAK
+354 
-361 EAANEAQDAADRA
+361 
-374 KDAANNGDKE
+374 
-384 GEAKA
+384 
-389 AQEAKAAANKAKEL
+389 
-403 AGEGGKDG
+403 
-411 DNTAEGAQKSADEAK
+411 NTAEGAQKSADEAK

-475 AKAAQEAK
+475 AKAAKEARDAADRAKKLAGEGGEGKDGDNTAEGAQKSADEAKKAAGKAQQNADSGKGSQKDADAAKEAAKEAQDAANRAKEAANKGDKEGEAKAAKEAK

-492 AGEDNTDRTD
+492 AGEDD
-502 GNGKGSEDKTQDG
+502 GGSKDKASGG
-515 KGQGHYSPEGVGISG
+515 KGQGHDSPDGVEITG
-530 ELTEEEKAQIKAK
+530 ELTEEQKAQIKAK
-543 AEGVIKRYKDKITGV
+543 AEGVIKRYKDKITGA

-579 NTRKGKGAW
+579 NTKKGKGAW

-625 KMGTPIIPGKRIKD
+625 KMGAPIIPGKRIKD

-653 GSMEACIDEVF
+653 GSMESSIDKVF
-664 KAAFKISEALN
+664 EAAFKISEALK
-675 QRFRKDKLVKSIDF
+675 QRFRKDKLVKSTDF

-697 MDEIKFG
+697 MDEIRFG
-704 QTTYASGG
+704 QTTSASGG

-741 IVNEKEIKDF
+741 AVNENEIKNF
-751 LKTGVDG
+751 LKSGVDG
-758 LVIFITNTENTEV
+758 LVIFITNAENAEV
-771 KKIADE
+771 KKIANE

-782 KLIYILADAEFNVE
+782 KLIYILADADFNVE

>member
-62 LKPDLKTTAYTTP
+62 LKPDPETTAYTTP

-104 QLWDTFNVGE
+104 QLWETFAVE
-114 QIKKNGIKFDH
+114 DQIKKNGIKFDH

-140 SAIRKKTAPPQGIT
+140 SAIRKKTAPPNGIT
-154 PEYLKETFGVEYDRK
+154 PEYLKETYGVEYDRK

-187 RKDKKCQDS
+187 RKDKKCQDA
-196 QDDGDGQEEQGGSSS
+196 QDNGSNGGDGPTGDGPQGG
-211 GSSSSRSSSSNSGSS
+211 GDPNKKP
-226 SSKNDSQSNTA
+226 KN
-237 EGAQKSANEAKKA
+237 
-250 ADKAQQNADSGKGSQ
+250 
-265 KDANTAKEAANEAQD
+265 
-280 AADRAKDAANK
+280 
-291 GDKEGEAKAA
+291 
-301 KEAKDAANRAKEL
+301 
-314 AGEGSKD
+314 
-321 GNNTAE
+321 
-327 GAQKSADEAKNAANK
+327 
-342 AQQNADSGKGSQ
+342 
-354 KDANAAK
+354 
-361 EAANEAQDAADRA
+361 
-374 KDAANNGDKE
+374 
-384 GEAKA
+384 
-389 AQEAKAAANKAKEL
+389 
-403 AGEGGKDG
+403 GKDG
-411 DNTAEGAQKSADEAK
+411 SSQGGKQSDANDNTAEGAQKSADEAK

-444 DADAAKDAAKEA
+444 DADTAKDAAKEA

-475 AKAAQEAK
+475 AKAAKEAK

-502 GNGKGSEDKTQDG
+502 GNGKGLENEAPGS
-515 KGQGHYSPEGVGISG
+515 KGQGNDSPDDIGISG

-653 GSMEACIDEVF
+653 GSMEACIDDVF

-689 RTFVFNTH
+689 RTFVFNTR

-741 IVNEKEIKDF
+741 IVNEKEIKNF

-758 LVIFITNTENTEV
+758 LVIFITNAENTEV

>member
-62 LKPDLKTTAYTTP
+62 LKPDPETTAYTTP

-104 QLWDTFNVGE
+104 QLWETFAVE
-114 QIKKNGIKFDH
+114 DQIKKNGIKFDH

-140 SAIRKKTAPPQGIT
+140 SAIRKKTAPPNGIT
-154 PEYLKETFGVEYDRK
+154 PEYLKETYGVEYDRK

-187 RKDKKCQDS
+187 RKDKKCQD
-196 QDDGDGQEEQGGSSS
+196 
-211 GSSSSRSSSSNSGSS
+211 
-226 SSKNDSQSNTA
+226 
-237 EGAQKSANEAKKA
+237 
-250 ADKAQQNADSGKGSQ
+250 
-265 KDANTAKEAANEAQD
+265 AQD
-280 AADRAKDAANK
+280 AGSNGGDGSTGDGPQGGGEPNK
-291 GDKEGEAKAA
+291 KP
-301 KEAKDAANRAKEL
+301 
-314 AGEGSKD
+314 
-321 GNNTAE
+321 
-327 GAQKSADEAKNAANK
+327 KN
-342 AQQNADSGKGSQ
+342 
-354 KDANAAK
+354 
-361 EAANEAQDAADRA
+361 
-374 KDAANNGDKE
+374 
-384 GEAKA
+384 
-389 AQEAKAAANKAKEL
+389 
-403 AGEGGKDG
+403 GKDG
-411 DNTAEGAQKSADEAK
+411 SSQGGKQSDSNDNTAEGAQKSADEAK
-426 KAADKAQQN
+426 KAADKAQEN

-475 AKAAQEAK
+475 AKAAKEAK

-492 AGEDNTDRTD
+492 AGEDDTDRTD
-502 GNGKGSEDKTQDG
+502 GNGKGSEDKAPG
-515 KGQGHYSPEGVGISG
+515 SKGQGNDSPEGVGISG

-653 GSMEACIDEVF
+653 GSMESSIDKVF
-664 KAAFKISEALN
+664 EAAFKISEALK
-675 QRFRKDKLVKSIDF
+675 QRFRKDKLVKSTDF

-697 MDEIKFG
+697 MDEIRFG
-704 QTTYASGG
+704 QTTSASGG

-741 IVNEKEIKDF
+741 AVNENEIKNF
-751 LKTGVDG
+751 LKSGVDG
-758 LVIFITNTENTEV
+758 LVIFITNAENAEV
-771 KKIADE
+771 KKIANE

-782 KLIYILADAEFNVE
+782 KLIYILADADFNVE

>member
-1 MEIKSSLINSKEL
+1 MEIKSSLLNSKYL

-114 QIKKNGIKFDH
+114 KIKKNGIKFDH

-196 QDDGDGQEEQGGSSS
+196 QDSGDGQEEQGGSSS
-211 GSSSSRSSSSNSGSS
+211 GSSSSRSNSSNSGSS
-226 SSKNDSQSNTA
+226 SSKNDSQSNTV
-237 EGAQKSANEAKKA
+237 EGAQKSAN
-250 ADKAQQNADSGKGSQ
+250 
-265 KDANTAKEAANEAQD
+265 
-280 AADRAKDAANK
+280 
-291 GDKEGEAKAA
+291 
-301 KEAKDAANRAKEL
+301 
-314 AGEGSKD
+314 
-321 GNNTAE
+321 
-327 GAQKSADEAKNAANK
+327 
-342 AQQNADSGKGSQ
+342 
-354 KDANAAK
+354 
-361 EAANEAQDAADRA
+361 
-374 KDAANNGDKE
+374 
-384 GEAKA
+384 
-389 AQEAKAAANKAKEL
+389 
-403 AGEGGKDG
+403 
-411 DNTAEGAQKSADEAK
+411 EAK

-456 QDAADR
+456 QDAANR
-462 AKDAANKG
+462 AKDAANRG

-483 DAADKAKKL
+483 DAANKAKELAGEGDKDGDNTAEGAQKSANEAKKAADKAQQNADSGKGSQKDADAAKDAAKEAQDAANRAKDAANRGDKEGEAKAAQEAKDAANKAKEL
-492 AGEDNTDRTD
+492 AGEDDTDRTD
-502 GNGKGSEDKTQDG
+502 SNG
-515 KGQGHYSPEGVGISG
+515 KGQGNDSPEGVGISG

-543 AEGVIKRYKDKITGV
+543 AEGVIKRYKDKITGA

-653 GSMEACIDEVF
+653 GSMEACIDDVF
-664 KAAFKISEALN
+664 KAAIKISEALN

-741 IVNEKEIKDF
+741 VVNEKEIKNF

>member
-27 DGKENFRVRLIEYI
+27 DGKENFRVKLIEYV

-46 NEEDEFFY
+46 NEDDEFFY
-54 DMMEFCRF
+54 DMIEFCRF
-62 LKPDLKTTAYTTP
+62 LKPDPETTAYTTP
-75 DHIIYLNAPGVFGEK
+75 DHLIYLNAPGVFGEK
-90 VREWDFIYCHECLH
+90 VREWDFVYCHECLH
-104 QLWDTFNVGE
+104 QLWDTFGVEE

-125 YVLNVASDCVINDYL
+125 FVLNVASDCVINDYL
-140 SAIRKKTAPPQGIT
+140 SAIRKKSAPSAVIL
-154 PEYLKETFGVEYDRK
+154 PEHLQKEYGVTYDRK

-187 RKDKKCQDS
+187 RKDQKCQDA
-196 QDDGDGQEEQGGSSS
+196 QDGGDGQEGQGGSSS
-211 GSSSSRSSSSNSGSS
+211 GGSSSGSGSSGSGSS
-226 SSKNDSQSNTA
+226 SDKN
-237 EGAQKSANEAKKA
+237 
-250 ADKAQQNADSGKGSQ
+250 
-265 KDANTAKEAANEAQD
+265 
-280 AADRAKDAANK
+280 
-291 GDKEGEAKAA
+291 
-301 KEAKDAANRAKEL
+301 
-314 AGEGSKD
+314 
-321 GNNTAE
+321 
-327 GAQKSADEAKNAANK
+327 
-342 AQQNADSGKGSQ
+342 
-354 KDANAAK
+354 
-361 EAANEAQDAADRA
+361 
-374 KDAANNGDKE
+374 
-384 GEAKA
+384 
-389 AQEAKAAANKAKEL
+389 
-403 AGEGGKDG
+403 

-444 DADAAKDAAKEA
+444 DADAAKEAAKEA

-475 AKAAQEAK
+475 AKAAKEAKAAADRAKKLAGEGGKDGNNTAEGAQKSADEAKKAAGKAQQNADSGKGSQKDADAAKEAAKEAQDAANRAKEAANRGDKEGEAKAAQEAK
-483 DAADKAKKL
+483 DAADRAKKL

-502 GNGKGSEDKTQDG
+502 GNGSESKDKASGG
-515 KGQGHYSPEGVGISG
+515 KGQGNDSPEGVEITG
-530 ELTEEEKAQIKAK
+530 ELTEEQKAQIKAK

-579 NTRKGKGAW
+579 NTKKGKGAW

-625 KMGTPIIPGKRIKD
+625 KMGAPIIPGKRIKD

-653 GSMEACIDEVF
+653 GSMEACIDKVF
-664 KAAFKISEALN
+664 EAAFKISEALK
-675 QRFRKDKLVKSIDF
+675 QRFRKDKLVKSTDF

-704 QTTYASGG
+704 QTTSASGG

-741 IVNEKEIKDF
+741 TVNENEIKNF

-758 LVIFITNTENTEV
+758 LVIFITNSENSEV
-771 KKIADE
+771 KKIANE
-777 PEFKT
+777 PDFKT
-782 KLIYILADAEFNVE
+782 KLIYILADAGFNVE

>member
-46 NEEDEFFY
+46 NEDDEFFY

-62 LKPDLKTTAYTTP
+62 LKPDPETTAYTTP

-104 QLWDTFNVGE
+104 QLWETFAVE
-114 QIKKNGIKFDH
+114 DQIKKNGIKFDH

-140 SAIRKKTAPPQGIT
+140 SAIRKKTAPPNGIT
-154 PEYLKETFGVEYDRK
+154 PEYLKETYGVEYDRK

-187 RKDKKCQDS
+187 RKDKKCQDA
-196 QDDGDGQEEQGGSSS
+196 QDNGSNGGDGPTGDGPQGG
-211 GSSSSRSSSSNSGSS
+211 GDPNKK
-226 SSKNDSQSNTA
+226 SKN
-237 EGAQKSANEAKKA
+237 
-250 ADKAQQNADSGKGSQ
+250 
-265 KDANTAKEAANEAQD
+265 
-280 AADRAKDAANK
+280 
-291 GDKEGEAKAA
+291 
-301 KEAKDAANRAKEL
+301 
-314 AGEGSKD
+314 
-321 GNNTAE
+321 
-327 GAQKSADEAKNAANK
+327 
-342 AQQNADSGKGSQ
+342 
-354 KDANAAK
+354 
-361 EAANEAQDAADRA
+361 
-374 KDAANNGDKE
+374 
-384 GEAKA
+384 
-389 AQEAKAAANKAKEL
+389 
-403 AGEGGKDG
+403 GKDG
-411 DNTAEGAQKSADEAK
+411 SSQGGKQSDANDNTAEGAQKSAEEAK

-456 QDAADR
+456 QDAANR

-475 AKAAQEAK
+475 AKAAKEAK

-502 GNGKGSEDKTQDG
+502 GNGKGSDDEAPG
-515 KGQGHYSPEGVGISG
+515 SKGQGNDSPEGVGISG
-530 ELTEEEKAQIKAK
+530 ELTEEEKAQIRAK

-653 GSMEACIDEVF
+653 GSMEACIDDVF

-689 RTFVFNTH
+689 RTFVFNTR

-741 IVNEKEIKDF
+741 TVNEKEIKNF